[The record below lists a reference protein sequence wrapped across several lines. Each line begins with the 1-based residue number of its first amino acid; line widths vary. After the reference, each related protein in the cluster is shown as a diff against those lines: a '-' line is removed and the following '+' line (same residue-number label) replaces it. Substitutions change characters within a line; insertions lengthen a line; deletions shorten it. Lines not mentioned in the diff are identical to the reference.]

1 MPLDPVPTED
11 ALATTRHSWHLLAVH
26 VVAEERFRR
35 LGHSGLEPTPNGFRT
50 PGDDPVGVAVE
61 LDQLV
66 VRTADDVTRR
76 QVTTIGDAQ
85 SWVLGEVGPPQWGEQ
100 PGLHDPPARVAAE
113 TPLPIDPG
121 VAAWL
126 GSWFSLG
133 HGVLAELVADAAS
146 TDAGAPT
153 LWPEHF
159 DVGIELLGGDRRAS
173 YGLSPGDDTIAT
185 PYAYVVPW
193 TPGRIAGPGDPRWND
208 TTLAG
213 ASITADE
220 LAASPDPATT
230 LRTWFRERR
239 DLLLAGP
246 D

>member
-1 MPLDPVPTED
+1 MPLDPVPSAD
-11 ALATTRHSWHLLAVH
+11 ALARTRRSWHLLAAH

-35 LGHSGLEPTPNGFRT
+35 VGHSGLEPTPHGFRT
-50 PGDDPVGVAVE
+50 SGEEPVGVAVE

-66 VRTADDVTRR
+66 LRAVDGVTRR
-76 QVTTIGDAQ
+76 QVTTVGDAQ
-85 SWVLGEVGPPQWGEQ
+85 SWVLGEVGPPRWGEQ
-100 PGLHDPPARVAAE
+100 PGLHDPPGRIAAE

-133 HGVLAELVADAAS
+133 HRVLQELVADPVS
-146 TDAGAPT
+146 TDAGVPT

-159 DVGIELLGGDRRAS
+159 DVGTELLGADRRAS
-173 YGLSPGDDTIAT
+173 YGVSSGDDTIAT

-193 TPGRIAGPGDPRWND
+193 EPSRLAAPGDPRWND
-208 TTLAG
+208 PTLSG
-213 ASITADE
+213 ASITASE
-220 LAASPDPATT
+220 LAGDPDPAAA
-230 LRTWFRERR
+230 LLAWCRERR
-239 DLLLAGP
+239 DLLLAEP